1 MAALAEEGAT
11 PAMIVKA
18 LGMFSTAPAK
28 RRETL
33 HQMAT
38 LVQKGSQA
46 AWKDFT
52 GQLLVV
58 VLEVRQSC
66 DLCDAALR
74 AWESAPSMDVT
85 IPSLASTP

>member
-1 MAALAEEGAT
+1 VAALAEEGAT
-11 PAMIVKA
+11 PAVIVKA

-46 AWKDFT
+46 AWKDYT

-58 VLEVRQSC
+58 VLEVRQ
-66 DLCDAALR
+66 
-74 AWESAPSMDVT
+74 VV
-85 IPSLASTP
+85 